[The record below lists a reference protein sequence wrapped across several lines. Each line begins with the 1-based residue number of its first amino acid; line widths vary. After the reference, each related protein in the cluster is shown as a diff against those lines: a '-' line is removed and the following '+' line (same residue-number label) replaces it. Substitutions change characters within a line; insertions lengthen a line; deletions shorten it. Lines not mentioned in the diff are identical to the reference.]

1 MIIKYWVDFHKFGC
15 APLYGIFSGI
25 TRFFKKVAPI
35 ALPIIGFAVAGPLG
49 LSAATGAAIGGA
61 AGGLISGGGIKGA
74 LIGGLTGY
82 AGGKLATGGFGGGF
96 FGGGTGAAGGGA
108 VNFARGAGAGGIMG
122 MSGTG
127 AGTTAMLGGL
137 AAPSAGMAAA
147 AQRGFGTAA
156 GKNVSLLGQFQASGS
171 GLKASTGALSGGLKS
186 VGQGVVAGYTG
197 GVPQY
202 KTASTVQKGALQQ
215 GFTFDREKIE
225 ELVGAGFSA
234 YEGDIRQQQIE
245 ATQKNLDQYQDEF
258 ADFYSAEAKK
268 QQEALA
274 RGELP
279 KTYEAALER
288 EKDRLTRLMV
298 AQGHNPAESGF
309 GADTVVRGLMDL
321 ESKFIGEERDYWKS
335 IGAGAEGM
343 QARIQ
348 ELQSRDARE
357 PDVGL
362 AGMGELATKVAGTLA
377 DLI

>member
-15 APLYGIFSGI
+15 APLYGFFSGI
-25 TRFFKKVAPI
+25 TKFFKKIAPI

-74 LIGGLTGY
+74 IIGGLTGY
-82 AGGKLATGGFGGGF
+82 AGGKLAGGGF
-96 FGGGTGAAGGGA
+96 FGGAAGAGGGA
-108 VNFARGAGAGGIMG
+108 VNFAKGAGAGGLMG

-127 AGTTAMLGGL
+127 AGTTAMLSGL
-137 AAPSAGMAAA
+137 TAPSAGMAAA

-156 GKNVSLLGQFQASGS
+156 GKNVSLLGQVQAAPISSS
-171 GLKASTGALSGGLKS
+171 GLAGKYGHLSGAPQTI
-186 VGQGVVAGYTG
+186 GQGVKSVATG
-197 GVPQY
+197 GAGVSPTQ
-202 KTASTVQKGALQQ
+202 TVKGALKQ
-215 GFTFDREKIE
+215 GFSFDREKIE

-245 ATQKNLDQYQDEF
+245 ATQKNLDQYQDQF
-258 ADFYSAEAKK
+258 ADFYSKEAKK

-279 KTYEAALER
+279 KTYEAALQR
-288 EKDRLTRLMV
+288 ESDRLTRLMI

-309 GADTVVRGLMDL
+309 GAETVVRGLMDL

-348 ELQSRDARE
+348 ELQSRNAQQQ
-357 PDVGL
+357 DVGL
-362 AGMGELATKVAGTLA
+362 STLGELGSKVAGTLA

>member
-15 APLYGIFSGI
+15 APLYGFFSGI
-25 TRFFKKVAPI
+25 TKFFKKIAPI

-74 LIGGLTGY
+74 IIGGLTGY
-82 AGGKLATGGFGGGF
+82 AGGKLAGGGF
-96 FGGGTGAAGGGA
+96 FGGAAGAGGGA
-108 VNFARGAGAGGIMG
+108 VNFAKGAGAGGLMG

-156 GKNVSLLGQFQASGS
+156 GKNVSLLGQVQAAPISSS
-171 GLKASTGALSGGLKS
+171 GLAGKYGHLSGAPQTI
-186 VGQGVVAGYTG
+186 GQGVKSVATG
-197 GVPQY
+197 AGAGVSPTQ
-202 KTASTVQKGALQQ
+202 TVKGALKQ
-215 GFTFDREKIE
+215 GFSFDREKIE

-258 ADFYSAEAKK
+258 ADFYSKEAKK

-288 EKDRLTRLMV
+288 EKKRLTNIMI

-348 ELQSRDARE
+348 ELQSRNAQQ

-362 AGMGELATKVAGTLA
+362 AGMGELATKVAGTLF
-377 DLI
+377 DLV

>member
-15 APLYGIFSGI
+15 GPQYGFFSGI
-25 TRFFKKVAPI
+25 TKFFKKAAPI
-35 ALPIIGFAVAGPLG
+35 ILPIAGFALAGPLG
-49 LSAATGAAIGGA
+49 ISAAAGAGIGGAIGGA
-61 AGGLISGGGIKGA
+61 ISGGGLKGA
-74 LIGGLTGY
+74 LIGGLTGF
-82 AGGKLATGGFGGGF
+82 AGGKLAAGGLGGFGGAAGASGSAVQ
-96 FGGGTGAAGGGA
+96 FGGRAA
-108 VNFARGAGAGGIMG
+108 GIMG

-127 AGTTAMLGGL
+127 AGTTTMLSGL
-137 AAPSAGMAAA
+137 AAPSAGMLQA

-156 GKNVSLLGQFQASGS
+156 GKNLPLLGQYQASGS
-171 GLKASTGALSGGLKS
+171 GLKATTGSLSGGLKS
-186 VGQGVVAGYTG
+186 VGQGVITGHTG

-202 KTASTVQKGALQQ
+202 KSPTSVQPGALKQ

-245 ATQKNLDQYQDEF
+245 ATQENLSKYQDEF
-258 ADFYSAEAKK
+258 ADFYAAEAKK

-279 KTYEAALER
+279 KTYEAALQR
-288 EKDRLTRLMV
+288 ESDRLTRLMI

-309 GADTVVRGLMDL
+309 GAETVVRGLMDL

-348 ELQSRDARE
+348 ELQAREVRE

-362 AGMGELATKVAGTLA
+362 ASLGELGTKVAGTLA
-377 DLI
+377 DLV